1 MRIKKDFLLRDVA
14 GKKAIFGKGM
24 KVFDFGRVLVLNET
38 AIWLWQEAQAQGEF
52 TAESL
57 IDRVC
62 EEYDTTAEEAQSYVT
77 ELLEELDKEGVIEK

>member
-1 MRIKKDFLLRDVA
+1 M
-14 GKKAIFGKGM
+14 
-24 KVFDFGRVLVLNET
+24 LVLNET